1 MSKKS
6 QENLEEH
13 KGQTC
18 SAYIKTYCKAVVI
31 KAERNW
37 PKGKNTL
44 KEQNQEP
51 RKRRKKRKKK
61 LSRYRYLIYNK
72 IVSWHYQAVG
82 NGQG

>member
-37 PKGKNTL
+37 PKGKNTP

-51 RKRRKKRKKK
+51 RNK
-61 LSRYRYLIYNK
+61 SMLIGSTNARQRGHEHTMGK
-72 IVSWHYQAVG
+72 GWCLQ
-82 NGQG
+82 